1 MVLEA
6 LAEEVIVGKP
16 AVERGP
22 RILNLNLVSAM
33 MLLDSEVPPMW
44 MFPDVG
50 MQPSILLEHDK
61 ADIQCSVLGLLLAS
75 IVPCT
80 SNEKRVHIPTEQ
92 LHLPDGMV
100 TNT

>member
-1 MVLEA
+1 MA
-6 LAEEVIVGKP
+6 VIVGKP

-22 RILNLNLVSAM
+22 RILNLNLVSATK
-33 MLLDSEVPPMW
+33 LLDFEIPPLL
-44 MFPDVG
+44 MFPDVD
-50 MQPSILLEHDK
+50 MQLSILLEHDK
-61 ADIQCSVLGLLLAS
+61 ADIQCSGLGLLRAS

-80 SNEKRVHIPTEQ
+80 SNEKRVHIPIEQ

>member
-6 LAEEVIVGKP
+6 LAEEVILGIP

-22 RILNLNLVSAM
+22 RILNLNFVSASK
-33 MLLDSEVPPMW
+33 LQNYEVPPLR

-61 ADIQCSVLGLLLAS
+61 ADIQCSVLQSRLAS
-75 IVPCT
+75 TVPCT
-80 SNEKRVHIPTEQ
+80 SNGKHVHIPTEQ
-92 LHLPDGMV
+92 LHRPVEMV
-100 TNT
+100 VNT